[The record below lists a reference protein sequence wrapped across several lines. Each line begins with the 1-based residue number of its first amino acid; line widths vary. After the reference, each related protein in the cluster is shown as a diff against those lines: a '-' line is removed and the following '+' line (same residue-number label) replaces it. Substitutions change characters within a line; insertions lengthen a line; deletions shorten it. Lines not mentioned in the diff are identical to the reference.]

1 MKNIYTIRIIRIYRK
16 ARKLTR
22 YLWHPTRPI
31 LAEELPLW
39 RQDLW
44 IIQRSNH
51 QVAEF
56 ILHGVLQTV
65 LLTQISPY
73 INSNEPS
80 KNTLEG
86 AAARTENGSGCPE
99 EVDIPHTRK

>member
-1 MKNIYTIRIIRIYRK
+1 MKNIYTISIIRIYRQGGE
-16 ARKLTR
+16 LTR

-39 RQDLW
+39 WEYLW
-44 IIQRSNH
+44 IIEGSDD

-56 ILHGVLQTV
+56 ILYGILHTV
-65 LLTQISPY
+65 LLTQIPPNK
-73 INSNEPS
+73 NSNEPS

-86 AAARTENGSGCPE
+86 AGAKMENGRGRAS
-99 EVDIPHTRK
+99 